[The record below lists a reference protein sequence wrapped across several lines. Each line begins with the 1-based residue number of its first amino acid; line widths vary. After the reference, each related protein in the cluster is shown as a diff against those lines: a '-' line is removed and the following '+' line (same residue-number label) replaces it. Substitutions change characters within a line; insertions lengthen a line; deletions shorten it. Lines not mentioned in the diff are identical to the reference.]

1 MSLITL
7 PTNFRPSSLSLMLA
21 ANQRNFASPF
31 GGSEQVADLLNDRWL
46 MSLELPVRTA
56 ADAAAIEAFLA
67 SLRGMVNTVSLWHF
81 VRPEPRGT
89 MRGSPTLNGAH
100 SAGAASIAIT
110 GGTAGGTLLAGDM
123 LGLGG
128 LLLMV
133 AADVTLNGSG
143 AGTVTL
149 ANRLRAAQS
158 NGASITHTKPTAP
171 FRLQGSAPAQQYVGY
186 VAEAVRLDFVE
197 AI

>member
-1 MSLITL
+1 MTAITL
-7 PTNFRPSSLSLMLA
+7 PTGFRPDGVALTLL
-21 ANQRNFASPF
+21 ANQRVNTAPF
-31 GGSEQVADLLNDRWL
+31 GGSEQAVDLLNDRWAMAL
-46 MSLELPVRTA
+46 TLPMRLQ

-67 SLRGMVNTVSLWHF
+67 SLRGMVNTAALWHF
-81 VRPEPRGT
+81 ARPVPRGT

-110 GGTAGGTLLAGDM
+110 GGTADSTLLAGDM

-143 AGTVTL
+143 AGTVSL

-158 NGASITHTKPTAP
+158 HGAAVSWNKPTAP
-171 FRLQGSAPAQQYVGY
+171 FRLQRQASVQYTGV
-186 VAEAVRLDFVE
+186 VADQISLDFVE
-197 AI
+197 AV

>member
-1 MSLITL
+1 MSAISL
-7 PTNFRPSSLSLMLA
+7 PTGFRPDSVSLVLQ
-21 ANQRNFASPF
+21 ANQRMHSSPF
-31 GGSEQVADLLNDRWL
+31 GGSDQVVDMLNDRWA
-46 MSLELPVRTA
+46 MSLTLPMRLQ
-56 ADAAAIEAFLA
+56 ADAAALEAWLA
-67 SLRGMVNTVSLWHF
+67 SMRGMVNTSALWHF
-81 VRPEPRGT
+81 ARPAPRGT

-158 NGASITHTKPTAP
+158 HGAAITWNKPTAS
-171 FRLQGSAPAQQYVGY
+171 FRLQRSSSVRYSGV
-186 VAEAVRLDFVE
+186 VAEQLSLDFIE

>member
-7 PTNFRPSSLSLMLA
+7 PAGFRPSAISLTLSS
-21 ANQRNFASPF
+21 NQRVNAAPF
-31 GGSEQVADLLNDRWL
+31 GGSEQVVDLLNDRWL
-46 MSLELPVRTA
+46 LTATLPARTHA
-56 ADAAAIEAFLA
+56 QMAEIEAMFA
-67 SLRGMVNTVSLWHF
+67 SLRGQVNTLELWHF
-81 VRPEPRGT
+81 ARPVPRGT

-149 ANRLRAAQS
+149 ANRLRSAQS
-158 NGASITHTKPTAP
+158 NGAAITWDRPKAP
-171 FRLQGSAPAQQYVGY
+171 FRLVGAPLVSYLPGLGDSVSADF
-186 VAEAVRLDFVE
+186 AEA
-197 AI
+197 I